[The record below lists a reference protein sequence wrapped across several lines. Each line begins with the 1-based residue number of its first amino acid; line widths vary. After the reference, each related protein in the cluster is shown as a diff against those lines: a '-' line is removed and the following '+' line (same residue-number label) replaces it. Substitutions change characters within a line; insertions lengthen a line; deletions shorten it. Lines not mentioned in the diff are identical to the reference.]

1 MSVNKVFDVDLDIK
15 RPSSHRDF
23 TVVNGDNG
31 NRINV
36 TLMDGDSPV
45 DLTGCRIIA
54 AFSRADG
61 STSLQDS
68 GVQNGGITI
77 SPDDASKVAIDL
89 FPASFSPGVVECELQ
104 VYSDASLS
112 TLVTTARFNFI
123 CREAIVN
130 SSTVQAS
137 AEYPLLKALQ
147 DELASLRAS
156 LDELM
161 ESAEAAEE
169 GRQTAENSRE
179 ALYDKLSKLRATAT
193 MLQSGADPTAR
204 VTESD
209 GAKVIEL
216 GIPAGPQGPK
226 GETGE
231 AGPKGDAGER
241 GPQGPKGD
249 PGQDGAPGKDGA
261 DGKDGAQGPK
271 GDTGSGFAV
280 LGYFA
285 TPAALE
291 AAITLPYAGDAY
303 GIGSAQPYD
312 IYIWD
317 GINSVWVNNGP
328 LQGAKGETGSQG
340 PQGEPGPQG
349 PQGETGATGETGP
362 QGPQGETG
370 ATGETG
376 PQGPQGDPGPQ
387 GPQGE
392 TGPQGPQGE
401 TGPAGPAGPV
411 SVFQRSELSAPTSV
425 ALSDECE
432 YYLTDVGDISFTYP
446 SDTYFECWIGLSL
459 SSAESHTVTF
469 PDDTSYIGST
479 PEWEVSAQYEISVKD
494 KVVIIKK
501 VGE

>member
-15 RPSSHRDF
+15 RPSSQRDF

-130 SSTVQAS
+130 SSTVKAA

-231 AGPKGDAGER
+231 AGPKGDTGER

-285 TPAALE
+285 TQAALE

-401 TGPAGPAGPV
+401 PGPAGPAGPV

-469 PDDTSYIGST
+469 PDDTSYIGGT

>member
-137 AEYPLLKALQ
+137 AEYPLLKTLK
-147 DELASLRAS
+147 DGLTSLKAS

-161 ESAEAAEE
+161 ESAKAAEE

-285 TPAALE
+285 TQAALE

-328 LQGAKGETGSQG
+328 LQGAKGD
-340 PQGEPGPQG
+340 
-349 PQGETGATGETGP
+349 TGP

-370 ATGETG
+370 PQGSQGET
-376 PQGPQGDPGPQ
+376 GPQ

-411 SVFQRSELSAPTSV
+411 SVFQRSVLSAPTSV

-469 PDDTSYIGST
+469 PDGTSYIGGI

>member
-137 AEYPLLKALQ
+137 AEYPLLKAMQ
-147 DELASLRAS
+147 DGLTSLKAS

-161 ESAEAAEE
+161 ESAKAAEE

-285 TPAALE
+285 TQAALE

-328 LQGAKGETGSQG
+328 LQGAKGDTGPQGPQGEAGPQGSQGKTGSQG
-340 PQGEPGPQG
+340 PQGEP
-349 PQGETGATGETGP
+349 
-362 QGPQGETG
+362 
-370 ATGETG
+370 
-376 PQGPQGDPGPQ
+376 
-387 GPQGE
+387 
-392 TGPQGPQGE
+392 GPQGPQGE

-411 SVFQRSELSAPTSV
+411 SVFQRSVLSAPTSV

-459 SSAESHTVTF
+459 SSAESHTVTV
-469 PDDTSYIGST
+469 PDDTSYIGGT

>member
-77 SPDDASKVAIDL
+77 SPDDASKVTIDL

-137 AEYPLLKALQ
+137 AEYPLLKAMQ
-147 DELASLRAS
+147 DDLTSLKASLCGF
-156 LDELM
+156 M

-226 GETGE
+226 GDTGK

-285 TPAALE
+285 TQAALE

-328 LQGAKGETGSQG
+328 LQGAKG
-340 PQGEPGPQG
+340 
-349 PQGETGATGETGP
+349 
-362 QGPQGETG
+362 
-370 ATGETG
+370 
-376 PQGPQGDPGPQ
+376 D
-387 GPQGE
+387 

-411 SVFQRSELSAPTSV
+411 SVFQRSVLSAPTSV

-469 PDDTSYIGST
+469 PDDTSYIGGT

>member
-77 SPDDASKVAIDL
+77 SPDDASKVTIDL

-137 AEYPLLKALQ
+137 AEYPLLKAMQ
-147 DELASLRAS
+147 DGLTSLKAS

-161 ESAEAAEE
+161 ESAKAAEE

-226 GETGE
+226 GDTGE

-285 TPAALE
+285 TQAALE

-328 LQGAKGETGSQG
+328 LQGAKG
-340 PQGEPGPQG
+340 
-349 PQGETGATGETGP
+349 
-362 QGPQGETG
+362 
-370 ATGETG
+370 
-376 PQGPQGDPGPQ
+376 D
-387 GPQGE
+387 

-411 SVFQRSELSAPTSV
+411 SVFQRSVLSAPTSV

-469 PDDTSYIGST
+469 PDDTSYIGGT

>member
-137 AEYPLLKALQ
+137 AEYPLLKAMQ
-147 DELASLRAS
+147 DGLTSLKAS

-161 ESAEAAEE
+161 ESAKAAEE

-226 GETGE
+226 GDTGE

-261 DGKDGAQGPK
+261 QGLK

-285 TPAALE
+285 TQAALE

-328 LQGAKGETGSQG
+328 LQGAKGDT
-340 PQGEPGPQG
+340 
-349 PQGETGATGETGP
+349 
-362 QGPQGETG
+362 
-370 ATGETG
+370 
-376 PQGPQGDPGPQ
+376 GPQ

-411 SVFQRSELSAPTSV
+411 SVFQRFVLSAPTSV

-469 PDDTSYIGST
+469 PDGTSYIGGT

>member
-15 RPSSHRDF
+15 RPTSHKDF

-36 TLMDGDSPV
+36 TLMDGDTPV

-54 AFSRADG
+54 AFSRPDG

-68 GVQNGGITI
+68 GVQNGGVAI

-130 SSTVQAS
+130 SSTVQAA
-137 AEYPLLKALQ
+137 AEYPLLKAMQ
-147 DELASLRAS
+147 DGLTSLKASLC
-156 LDELM
+156 ELM
-161 ESAEAAEE
+161 EGAETAEE
-169 GRQTAENSRE
+169 GRQTAESSRE

-204 VTESD
+204 ITES
-209 GAKVIEL
+209 GGTKVIEL
-216 GIPAGPQGPK
+216 GIPAGP
-226 GETGE
+226 
-231 AGPKGDAGER
+231 
-241 GPQGPKGD
+241 
-249 PGQDGAPGKDGA
+249 
-261 DGKDGAQGPK
+261 QGPK

-280 LGYFA
+280 LGYFTTQA
-285 TPAALE
+285 DLE

-317 GINSVWVNNGP
+317 GINGVWVNNGP
-328 LQGAKGETGSQG
+328 MQGAK
-340 PQGEPGPQG
+340 
-349 PQGETGATGETGP
+349 GETGP

-370 ATGETG
+370 
-376 PQGPQGDPGPQ
+376 PQGPQGETGPQ

-401 TGPAGPAGPV
+401 TGPAGPV
-411 SVFQRSELSAPTSV
+411 SVFQRSALSAPASV
-425 ALSDECE
+425 ALNDEYE
-432 YYLTDVGDISFTYP
+432 YYLTDVGDVSFTYP
-446 SDTYFECWIGLSL
+446 SEAYFECWIGLSL
-459 SSAESHTVTF
+459 SSEESHTITF
-469 PDDTSYIGST
+469 PDGTSYIGGA
-479 PEWEVSAQYEISVKD
+479 PEWEASAQYEISIKD
-494 KVVIIKK
+494 KVAIIKK

>member
-68 GVQNGGITI
+68 GVQNGGVTI

-376 PQGPQGDPGPQ
+376 PQGPQGEPGPQ

-469 PDDTSYIGST
+469 PDDTSYIGGT

>member
-45 DLTGCRIIA
+45 DLTDCRIIA

-104 VYSDASLS
+104 VYSDSSLS
-112 TLVTTARFNFI
+112 TLATTARFNFV

-137 AEYPLLKALQ
+137 AEYPLLKAMQ
-147 DELASLRAS
+147 DGLTSLKAS
-156 LDELM
+156 LDELI
-161 ESAEAAEE
+161 ESAKAAEE

-216 GIPAGPQGPK
+216 GIPAG
-226 GETGE
+226 
-231 AGPKGDAGER
+231 
-241 GPQGPKGD
+241 
-249 PGQDGAPGKDGA
+249 
-261 DGKDGAQGPK
+261 
-271 GDTGSGFAV
+271 S
-280 LGYFA
+280 
-285 TPAALE
+285 
-291 AAITLPYAGDAY
+291 
-303 GIGSAQPYD
+303 
-312 IYIWD
+312 
-317 GINSVWVNNGP
+317 
-328 LQGAKGETGSQG
+328 
-340 PQGEPGPQG
+340 QG
-349 PQGETGATGETGP
+349 PQGETGP
-362 QGPQGETG
+362 QGL
-370 ATGETG
+370 
-376 PQGPQGDPGPQ
+376 
-387 GPQGE
+387 QGE

-411 SVFQRSELSAPTSV
+411 SVFQRSVLSAPTSV

-469 PDDTSYIGST
+469 PDDTSYIGGT

>member
-137 AEYPLLKALQ
+137 AEYPLLKAMQ
-147 DELASLRAS
+147 DGLTSLKAS

-161 ESAEAAEE
+161 ESAKAAEE

-249 PGQDGAPGKDGA
+249 PGHDGAPGKDGA
-261 DGKDGAQGPK
+261 DGKDGAQGPM

-285 TPAALE
+285 TQAALE

-328 LQGAKGETGSQG
+328 LQGAKG
-340 PQGEPGPQG
+340 
-349 PQGETGATGETGP
+349 
-362 QGPQGETG
+362 
-370 ATGETG
+370 
-376 PQGPQGDPGPQ
+376 D
-387 GPQGE
+387 

-411 SVFQRSELSAPTSV
+411 SVFQRSVLSAPTSV

-432 YYLTDVGDISFTYP
+432 YYLTGVGDISFTYP

-469 PDDTSYIGST
+469 PDDTSYIGGT

>member
-1 MSVNKVFDVDLDIK
+1 MQ
-15 RPSSHRDF
+15 
-23 TVVNGDNG
+23 
-31 NRINV
+31 
-36 TLMDGDSPV
+36 DG
-45 DLTGCRIIA
+45 L
-54 AFSRADG
+54 
-61 STSLQDS
+61 TSL
-68 GVQNGGITI
+68 
-77 SPDDASKVAIDL
+77 K
-89 FPASFSPGVVECELQ
+89 
-104 VYSDASLS
+104 
-112 TLVTTARFNFI
+112 
-123 CREAIVN
+123 
-130 SSTVQAS
+130 
-137 AEYPLLKALQ
+137 
-147 DELASLRAS
+147 AS

-226 GETGE
+226 GE

-285 TPAALE
+285 TQAALE

-328 LQGAKGETGSQG
+328 LQGAKGDTGPQG
-340 PQGEPGPQG
+340 PQGDTGPQG
-349 PQGETGATGETGP
+349 PQGEAGPQGSQGETGP
-362 QGPQGETG
+362 QGPQGSQ
-370 ATGETG
+370 GET
-376 PQGPQGDPGPQ
+376 GPQ

-411 SVFQRSELSAPTSV
+411 SVFQRSVLSAPTSV

-432 YYLTDVGDISFTYP
+432 YYLTDVGDISFTYA

-469 PDDTSYIGST
+469 PDGTSYIGGT

>member
-137 AEYPLLKALQ
+137 AEYPLLKTLK
-147 DELASLRAS
+147 DGLTSLKAS

-161 ESAEAAEE
+161 ESAKAAEE

-226 GETGE
+226 GDTGE

-249 PGQDGAPGKDGA
+249 PGQNGAPGKDGA
-261 DGKDGAQGPK
+261 DGKTALRGQR
-271 GDTGSGFAV
+271 V
-280 LGYFA
+280 
-285 TPAALE
+285 TPVQALPCW
-291 AAITLPYAGDAY
+291 AILP
-303 GIGSAQPYD
+303 
-312 IYIWD
+312 
-317 GINSVWVNNGP
+317 
-328 LQGAKGETGSQG
+328 L
-340 PQGEPGPQG
+340 
-349 PQGETGATGETGP
+349 
-362 QGPQGETG
+362 
-370 ATGETG
+370 
-376 PQGPQGDPGPQ
+376 
-387 GPQGE
+387 
-392 TGPQGPQGE
+392 
-401 TGPAGPAGPV
+401 
-411 SVFQRSELSAPTSV
+411 RRLSRP
-425 ALSDECE
+425 
-432 YYLTDVGDISFTYP
+432 P
-446 SDTYFECWIGLSL
+446 
-459 SSAESHTVTF
+459 
-469 PDDTSYIGST
+469 
-479 PEWEVSAQYEISVKD
+479 
-494 KVVIIKK
+494 
-501 VGE
+501 

>member
-45 DLTGCRIIA
+45 DLAGCRIIA

-68 GVQNGGITI
+68 GVQNGGVTI

-104 VYSDASLS
+104 IYSDASLS

-137 AEYPLLKALQ
+137 AEYPLLKVLQ

-231 AGPKGDAGER
+231 AGPKGDTGER

-328 LQGAKGETGSQG
+328 LQGAKGDT
-340 PQGEPGPQG
+340 
-349 PQGETGATGETGP
+349 
-362 QGPQGETG
+362 
-370 ATGETG
+370 
-376 PQGPQGDPGPQ
+376 GPQ

-401 TGPAGPAGPV
+401 TGPQGPQGEPGPAGPAGPV

>member
-137 AEYPLLKALQ
+137 AEYPLLKAMQ
-147 DELASLRAS
+147 DGLTSLKAS

-161 ESAEAAEE
+161 ESAKAAEE

-179 ALYDKLSKLRATAT
+179 ALYDKLSNLRATAT

-226 GETGE
+226 G
-231 AGPKGDAGER
+231 
-241 GPQGPKGD
+241 
-249 PGQDGAPGKDGA
+249 
-261 DGKDGAQGPK
+261 
-271 GDTGSGFAV
+271 DTGSGFAV

-285 TPAALE
+285 TQAALE

-328 LQGAKGETGSQG
+328 LQGAKGD
-340 PQGEPGPQG
+340 
-349 PQGETGATGETGP
+349 TGP

-370 ATGETG
+370 
-376 PQGPQGDPGPQ
+376 PQGS
-387 GPQGE
+387 QGE
-392 TGPQGPQGE
+392 AGPQGPQGE

-411 SVFQRSELSAPTSV
+411 SVFQRSVLSAPTSV

-469 PDDTSYIGST
+469 PDDTSYIGGT

>member
-77 SPDDASKVAIDL
+77 SPDDASKVTIDL

-130 SSTVQAS
+130 SSTVQAA
-137 AEYPLLKALQ
+137 AEYPLLKAMQ
-147 DELASLRAS
+147 DGLTSLKAS

-161 ESAEAAEE
+161 ESAKAAEE

-193 MLQSGADPTAR
+193 MLQSGTDPTAR

-261 DGKDGAQGPK
+261 DGKDGAQG
-271 GDTGSGFAV
+271 S
-280 LGYFA
+280 
-285 TPAALE
+285 
-291 AAITLPYAGDAY
+291 
-303 GIGSAQPYD
+303 
-312 IYIWD
+312 
-317 GINSVWVNNGP
+317 
-328 LQGAKGETGSQG
+328 
-340 PQGEPGPQG
+340 
-349 PQGETGATGETGP
+349 QGET
-362 QGPQGETG
+362 
-370 ATGETG
+370 
-376 PQGPQGDPGPQ
+376 GPQ

-411 SVFQRSELSAPTSV
+411 SVFQRSVLSAPTSV

-469 PDDTSYIGST
+469 PDGTSYIGGT

>member
-45 DLTGCRIIA
+45 DLAGCRIIA

-104 VYSDASLS
+104 IYSDASLS

-137 AEYPLLKALQ
+137 AEYPLLKVLQ

-328 LQGAKGETGSQG
+328 LQGAKGDT
-340 PQGEPGPQG
+340 GPQG
-349 PQGETGATGETGP
+349 PQGKTGPQGPQGETGP
-362 QGPQGETG
+362 QGPQGE
-370 ATGETG
+370 A
-376 PQGPQGDPGPQ
+376 
-387 GPQGE
+387 
-392 TGPQGPQGE
+392 GPQGPQGE

>member
-45 DLTGCRIIA
+45 DLAGCRIIA

-137 AEYPLLKALQ
+137 AEYPLLKVLQ

-231 AGPKGDAGER
+231 AGPKGDTGER

-328 LQGAKGETGSQG
+328 LQGAKGDT
-340 PQGEPGPQG
+340 GPQG
-349 PQGETGATGETGP
+349 PQGKTGPQGPQGETGP
-362 QGPQGETG
+362 QGPQGE
-370 ATGETG
+370 A
-376 PQGPQGDPGPQ
+376 
-387 GPQGE
+387 
-392 TGPQGPQGE
+392 GPQGPQGE

>member
-1 MSVNKVFDVDLDIK
+1 M
-15 RPSSHRDF
+15 
-23 TVVNGDNG
+23 
-31 NRINV
+31 
-36 TLMDGDSPV
+36 
-45 DLTGCRIIA
+45 
-54 AFSRADG
+54 
-61 STSLQDS
+61 
-68 GVQNGGITI
+68 
-77 SPDDASKVAIDL
+77 
-89 FPASFSPGVVECELQ
+89 
-104 VYSDASLS
+104 
-112 TLVTTARFNFI
+112 
-123 CREAIVN
+123 
-130 SSTVQAS
+130 QAS
-137 AEYPLLKALQ
+137 AEYPLLKTLK
-147 DELASLRAS
+147 DDLTSLKAS

-161 ESAEAAEE
+161 DSAKAAEE

-285 TPAALE
+285 TQAALE

-328 LQGAKGETGSQG
+328 LQGAKGDT
-340 PQGEPGPQG
+340 GPQG
-349 PQGETGATGETGP
+349 PQGKPGP

-401 TGPAGPAGPV
+401 PGPAGPAGPV

-469 PDDTSYIGST
+469 PDDTSYIGGT

>member
-137 AEYPLLKALQ
+137 AEYPLLKTLK
-147 DELASLRAS
+147 DDLTSLKAS

-161 ESAEAAEE
+161 DSAKAAEE

-328 LQGAKGETGSQG
+328 LQGAKGD
-340 PQGEPGPQG
+340 
-349 PQGETGATGETGP
+349 TGP

-370 ATGETG
+370 S
-376 PQGPQGDPGPQ
+376 Q

-392 TGPQGPQGE
+392 AGPQGPQGE

>member
-137 AEYPLLKALQ
+137 AEYPLLKAMQ
-147 DELASLRAS
+147 DGLTSLKAS

-161 ESAEAAEE
+161 ESAKAAEE

-193 MLQSGADPTAR
+193 MLQSGVDPTAR

-249 PGQDGAPGKDGA
+249 PGQDGASGKDGA

-285 TPAALE
+285 TQAALE

-328 LQGAKGETGSQG
+328 LQGAKG
-340 PQGEPGPQG
+340 
-349 PQGETGATGETGP
+349 
-362 QGPQGETG
+362 
-370 ATGETG
+370 
-376 PQGPQGDPGPQ
+376 D
-387 GPQGE
+387 

-411 SVFQRSELSAPTSV
+411 SVFQRSVLSAPTSV

-469 PDDTSYIGST
+469 PDDTSYIGGT

>member
-15 RPSSHRDF
+15 RPSSQRDF

-68 GVQNGGITI
+68 GVQNGGVTI

-130 SSTVQAS
+130 SSTVKAA

-261 DGKDGAQGPK
+261 QGPK

-285 TPAALE
+285 TQAALE

-376 PQGPQGDPGPQ
+376 PQGPQGETGPAGEPGPQ

-392 TGPQGPQGE
+392 P
-401 TGPAGPAGPV
+401 GPAGPAGPV

-469 PDDTSYIGST
+469 PDDTSYIGGT

>member
-137 AEYPLLKALQ
+137 AEYPLLKAMQ
-147 DELASLRAS
+147 DGLTSLKAS

-161 ESAEAAEE
+161 ESAKAAEE

-226 GETGE
+226 GDTGE
-231 AGPKGDAGER
+231 VGPKGDAGER

-285 TPAALE
+285 TQAALE

-328 LQGAKGETGSQG
+328 LQGAKG
-340 PQGEPGPQG
+340 
-349 PQGETGATGETGP
+349 
-362 QGPQGETG
+362 
-370 ATGETG
+370 
-376 PQGPQGDPGPQ
+376 D
-387 GPQGE
+387 

-411 SVFQRSELSAPTSV
+411 SVFQRSVLSAPTSV

-469 PDDTSYIGST
+469 PDDTSYIGGT

>member
-77 SPDDASKVAIDL
+77 SPDDASKVTIDL

-137 AEYPLLKALQ
+137 AEYPLLKAMQ
-147 DELASLRAS
+147 DGLTSLKAS

-161 ESAEAAEE
+161 ESAKAAEE

-216 GIPAGPQGPK
+216 GTPAGPQGPK

-285 TPAALE
+285 TQAALD

-328 LQGAKGETGSQG
+328 LQGAKGDT
-340 PQGEPGPQG
+340 GPQG
-349 PQGETGATGETGP
+349 PQGETGP
-362 QGPQGETG
+362 QGPQGET
-370 ATGETG
+370 
-376 PQGPQGDPGPQ
+376 GPQ

-411 SVFQRSELSAPTSV
+411 SVFQRSVLSAPTSV

-469 PDDTSYIGST
+469 PDGTSYIGGA
-479 PEWEVSAQYEISVKD
+479 PEWEASAQYEISVKD

>member
-15 RPSSHRDF
+15 RPSSQRDF

-68 GVQNGGITI
+68 GVQNGGVTI

-130 SSTVQAS
+130 SSTVQAA

-161 ESAEAAEE
+161 ESAKAAEE

-231 AGPKGDAGER
+231 AGPKGDTGER

-285 TPAALE
+285 TQAALE

-328 LQGAKGETGSQG
+328 LQGAKGD
-340 PQGEPGPQG
+340 
-349 PQGETGATGETGP
+349 TGP
-362 QGPQGETG
+362 QGPQGE
-370 ATGETG
+370 A
-376 PQGPQGDPGPQ
+376 
-387 GPQGE
+387 
-392 TGPQGPQGE
+392 GPQGPQGE

>member
-137 AEYPLLKALQ
+137 AEYPLLKAMQ
-147 DELASLRAS
+147 DGLTSLKAS

-161 ESAEAAEE
+161 ESAKAAEE

-216 GIPAGPQGPK
+216 GIPAGSQGPK

-261 DGKDGAQGPK
+261 QGLK

-285 TPAALE
+285 TQAALE

-328 LQGAKGETGSQG
+328 LQGAKGDT
-340 PQGEPGPQG
+340 
-349 PQGETGATGETGP
+349 
-362 QGPQGETG
+362 
-370 ATGETG
+370 
-376 PQGPQGDPGPQ
+376 GPQ

-411 SVFQRSELSAPTSV
+411 SVFQRSVLSAPTSV

-469 PDDTSYIGST
+469 PDGTSYIGGT

-501 VGE
+501 VGA

>member
-137 AEYPLLKALQ
+137 AEYPLLKAMQ
-147 DELASLRAS
+147 DGLTSLKAS

-161 ESAEAAEE
+161 ESAKAAEE

-285 TPAALE
+285 TQAALE

-328 LQGAKGETGSQG
+328 LQGAKG
-340 PQGEPGPQG
+340 
-349 PQGETGATGETGP
+349 
-362 QGPQGETG
+362 
-370 ATGETG
+370 
-376 PQGPQGDPGPQ
+376 D
-387 GPQGE
+387 
-392 TGPQGPQGE
+392 

-411 SVFQRSELSAPTSV
+411 SVFQRSVLSAPTSV

-469 PDDTSYIGST
+469 PDDTSYIGGA

>member
-68 GVQNGGITI
+68 GVQNGGVTI

-137 AEYPLLKALQ
+137 AEYPLLKALK
-147 DELASLRAS
+147 DDLTSLKAS

-161 ESAEAAEE
+161 ESAKAAEE

-328 LQGAKGETGSQG
+328 LQGANGD
-340 PQGEPGPQG
+340 
-349 PQGETGATGETGP
+349 TGP
-362 QGPQGETG
+362 QGPQGE
-370 ATGETG
+370 A
-376 PQGPQGDPGPQ
+376 GPQ

-392 TGPQGPQGE
+392 AGPQGPQGE

>member
-104 VYSDASLS
+104 VYSDVSLS

-123 CREAIVN
+123 CRKAIVN

-137 AEYPLLKALQ
+137 AEYPLLKTLK
-147 DELASLRAS
+147 DDLTSLKAS

-161 ESAEAAEE
+161 ESAKAAEE

-285 TPAALE
+285 TQAALE

-328 LQGAKGETGSQG
+328 LQGAKGDT
-340 PQGEPGPQG
+340 
-349 PQGETGATGETGP
+349 
-362 QGPQGETG
+362 
-370 ATGETG
+370 
-376 PQGPQGDPGPQ
+376 GPQ

-392 TGPQGPQGE
+392 TGPQGSQGETGPQGPQGEAGPQGSQGE

-411 SVFQRSELSAPTSV
+411 SVFQRSVLSAPTSV

-469 PDDTSYIGST
+469 PDDTSYIGGA
-479 PEWEVSAQYEISVKD
+479 PEWEASARYEISVKD

>member
-104 VYSDASLS
+104 IYSDASLS

-147 DELASLRAS
+147 DELTSLRAS

-328 LQGAKGETGSQG
+328 LQGAKGDT
-340 PQGEPGPQG
+340 GPQG
-349 PQGETGATGETGP
+349 PQGKTGP
-362 QGPQGETG
+362 QGPQGE
-370 ATGETG
+370 
-376 PQGPQGDPGPQ
+376 P
-387 GPQGE
+387 
-392 TGPQGPQGE
+392 
-401 TGPAGPAGPV
+401 GPAGPAGPV

>member
-104 VYSDASLS
+104 VYSDVSLS

-137 AEYPLLKALQ
+137 AEYPLLKAMQ
-147 DELASLRAS
+147 DGLTSLKAS

-161 ESAEAAEE
+161 ESAKAAEE

-216 GIPAGPQGPK
+216 GIPTGPQGPK
-226 GETGE
+226 GDTGE

-249 PGQDGAPGKDGA
+249 PGQDGASGKDGA
-261 DGKDGAQGPK
+261 NGKDGAQGPK

-285 TPAALE
+285 TQAALE

-328 LQGAKGETGSQG
+328 LQGAKGDT
-340 PQGEPGPQG
+340 
-349 PQGETGATGETGP
+349 
-362 QGPQGETG
+362 
-370 ATGETG
+370 
-376 PQGPQGDPGPQ
+376 GPQ

-411 SVFQRSELSAPTSV
+411 SVFQRSVLSAPTSV

-446 SDTYFECWIGLSL
+446 SDTYFECWIDLSL
-459 SSAESHTVTF
+459 SSAENHPVTF
-469 PDDTSYIGST
+469 PDGTSYIGGT

>member
-130 SSTVQAS
+130 SSTVQAA
-137 AEYPLLKALQ
+137 AEYPLLKTLK
-147 DELASLRAS
+147 DELTSLKAS

-161 ESAEAAEE
+161 ESAKAAEE

-328 LQGAKGETGSQG
+328 LQGAKGD
-340 PQGEPGPQG
+340 
-349 PQGETGATGETGP
+349 TGP
-362 QGPQGETG
+362 QGPQGK
-370 ATGETG
+370 
-376 PQGPQGDPGPQ
+376 
-387 GPQGE
+387 

>member
-137 AEYPLLKALQ
+137 AEYPLLKAMQ
-147 DELASLRAS
+147 DGLTSLKAS

-161 ESAEAAEE
+161 ESAKAAEE

-285 TPAALE
+285 TQAALE
-291 AAITLPYAGDAY
+291 AAIALPYAGDAY

-328 LQGAKGETGSQG
+328 LQGAKG
-340 PQGEPGPQG
+340 
-349 PQGETGATGETGP
+349 
-362 QGPQGETG
+362 
-370 ATGETG
+370 
-376 PQGPQGDPGPQ
+376 D
-387 GPQGE
+387 

-411 SVFQRSELSAPTSV
+411 SVFQRSVLSAPTSV

-469 PDDTSYIGST
+469 PDDTSYIGGT

>member
-137 AEYPLLKALQ
+137 AEYPLLKTLK
-147 DELASLRAS
+147 DGLTSLKAS

-161 ESAEAAEE
+161 ESAKAAEE

-216 GIPAGPQGPK
+216 GIPAGS
-226 GETGE
+226 
-231 AGPKGDAGER
+231 
-241 GPQGPKGD
+241 QGPKGD

-261 DGKDGAQGPK
+261 QGLK

-285 TPAALE
+285 TQAALE

-328 LQGAKGETGSQG
+328 LQGAKGDT
-340 PQGEPGPQG
+340 GPQG
-349 PQGETGATGETGP
+349 PQGETGP

-370 ATGETG
+370 PQGSQGET
-376 PQGPQGDPGPQ
+376 GPQ

-411 SVFQRSELSAPTSV
+411 SVFQRSVLSAPTSV

-469 PDDTSYIGST
+469 PDGTSYIGGT

>member
-137 AEYPLLKALQ
+137 AEYPLLKAMQ
-147 DELASLRAS
+147 DGLTSLKAS

-161 ESAEAAEE
+161 ESAKAAEE

-209 GAKVIEL
+209 GAKDR
-216 GIPAGPQGPK
+216 AGH
-226 GETGE
+226 TSR
-231 AGPKGDAGER
+231 A
-241 GPQGPKGD
+241 
-249 PGQDGAPGKDGA
+249 
-261 DGKDGAQGPK
+261 
-271 GDTGSGFAV
+271 SG
-280 LGYFA
+280 
-285 TPAALE
+285 T
-291 AAITLPYAGDAY
+291 
-303 GIGSAQPYD
+303 
-312 IYIWD
+312 
-317 GINSVWVNNGP
+317 
-328 LQGAKGETGSQG
+328 
-340 PQGEPGPQG
+340 
-349 PQGETGATGETGP
+349 
-362 QGPQGETG
+362 
-370 ATGETG
+370 
-376 PQGPQGDPGPQ
+376 
-387 GPQGE
+387 
-392 TGPQGPQGE
+392 
-401 TGPAGPAGPV
+401 
-411 SVFQRSELSAPTSV
+411 
-425 ALSDECE
+425 
-432 YYLTDVGDISFTYP
+432 
-446 SDTYFECWIGLSL
+446 
-459 SSAESHTVTF
+459 
-469 PDDTSYIGST
+469 
-479 PEWEVSAQYEISVKD
+479 
-494 KVVIIKK
+494 
-501 VGE
+501 

>member
-15 RPSSHRDF
+15 RPSSQRDF

-77 SPDDASKVAIDL
+77 SPDDASKVAIGL
-89 FPASFSPGVVECELQ
+89 FPVSFSPGVVECELQ

-137 AEYPLLKALQ
+137 AEYPLLKTLK
-147 DELASLRAS
+147 DDLTSLKAS

-161 ESAEAAEE
+161 ESAKAAEE

-226 GETGE
+226 GETGV

-328 LQGAKGETGSQG
+328 LQGAKGD
-340 PQGEPGPQG
+340 
-349 PQGETGATGETGP
+349 TGP
-362 QGPQGETG
+362 QGPQGK
-370 ATGETG
+370 
-376 PQGPQGDPGPQ
+376 
-387 GPQGE
+387 

-459 SSAESHTVTF
+459 SSAESHTVTS
-469 PDDTSYIGST
+469 PEGTSYIGGT

>member
-77 SPDDASKVAIDL
+77 SPDDASKVTIDL

-137 AEYPLLKALQ
+137 AEYPLLKTLK
-147 DELASLRAS
+147 DGLTSLKAS

-161 ESAEAAEE
+161 ESAKAAEE

-226 GETGE
+226 GDTGE

-249 PGQDGAPGKDGA
+249 PGQNGAPGKDGA

-285 TPAALE
+285 TQAALE

-328 LQGAKGETGSQG
+328 LQGAKGD
-340 PQGEPGPQG
+340 
-349 PQGETGATGETGP
+349 TGP
-362 QGPQGETG
+362 QGPQGE
-370 ATGETG
+370 AG
-376 PQGPQGDPGPQ
+376 PQGS
-387 GPQGE
+387 
-392 TGPQGPQGE
+392 QGE

-411 SVFQRSELSAPTSV
+411 SVFQRSVLSAPTSV

-459 SSAESHTVTF
+459 SSAESHTATF
-469 PDDTSYIGST
+469 PDGTSYIGGT